1 MRNVLNFIIRF
12 HFFFL
17 FLLLETIAM
26 FMVVRNHNHQR
37 TYFLHSANAIAG
49 FYYQRIDNIFSYLS
63 LQQVNDQLARENAS
77 MLNMSAYAFM
87 AKDTSEYVANDTL
100 YARKFSFLKARVIN
114 NSVMSRNNYL
124 TINMGSRNG
133 IEKDMGVI
141 TPEGVVGIVNNVSR
155 NFATIISLLHKD
167 MQISVSLKKN
177 NHIGTLVWEGGDYRK
192 AAMLYIPTHVELS
205 PGDTIITSGYSR
217 MFPEGVLVGTIEAFD
232 IRRGENFYTA
242 DIQLSLDFNKLKY
255 VYVVND
261 LMGEELE
268 IIEAI
273 NR

>member
-17 FLLLETIAM
+17 FLLLETLAM

-63 LQQVNDQLARENAS
+63 LQNVNDQLARENAS

-87 AKDTSEYVANDTL
+87 AKDTLEYVSNDTL
-100 YARKFSFLKARVIN
+100 FARKFTFFHARVIN

-141 TPEGVVGIVNNVSR
+141 TPDGVVGIVNNVSR

-217 MFPEGVLVGTIEAFD
+217 MFPEGVFVGTIEAFD

-261 LMGEELE
+261 LMGEELK
-268 IIEAI
+268 IIEAL